1 MAFLK
6 KIVVGEDEDAIAHLV
21 QAALGDAGFLVL
33 RARDGAEALRLVQRE
48 SPDLLILDVM
58 MPHQDGIE
66 TVQKLK
72 ADPVL
77 SGVPVLMLTAL
88 ATVEDRV
95 KGLAQGADD
104 YLCKPFDLRELLARV
119 RSLVRLVRRERDR
132 SSATNLPGT
141 SSLEEWVEARLR
153 LKQPFQ
159 LVPIELDGFD
169 ENVAREGWVWATSL
183 LGRVGATAAQLAKA
197 HHAFVSHLGGD
208 DFVFALEDGA
218 DRALAPDIV
227 ASELRLAID
236 QVLVEALSGNGSG
249 NGSGG
254 GPAASATRPK
264 HTRPHGA
271 IGMRAS
277 VTQVVC
283 KGSETLIEVS
293 QRLARAMRKAPL
305 PHVS

>member
-72 ADPVL
+72 SDPVL

-88 ATVEDRV
+88 ASVEDRV
-95 KGLAQGADD
+95 KGLSQGADD

-141 SSLEEWVEARLR
+141 GGLEEWVEARLR

-197 HHAFVSHLGGD
+197 HHAFVAHLGGD
-208 DFVFALEDGA
+208 DFVFAFEDGA
-218 DRALAPDIV
+218 DRALASDIV

-236 QVLVEALSGNGSG
+236 QVVVESLAGNG
-249 NGSGG
+249 NGG
-254 GPAASATRPK
+254 GPAPSAARPK
-264 HTRPHGA
+264 HTRTHGS

-277 VTQVVC
+277 VTQVSC
-283 KGSETLIEVS
+283 KGSETLVEVS